1 MEQQVQREQ
10 RYLADRPKSRP
21 AEPRDALVAPEV
33 IRQMDQA
40 FEAETTCRRESL
52 DELRRSAD
60 TERKEL
66 ESYRR

>member
-1 MEQQVQREQ
+1 
-10 RYLADRPKSRP
+10 
-21 AEPRDALVAPEV
+21 
-33 IRQMDQA
+33 MDQA